1 MSEANPFVRKDDPE
15 ASHDAA
21 QIVIE
26 REGGLESV
34 KPGTHRH
41 KMLRIFFDGG
51 AMTVKHAGQ
60 RAYDRFGIGIGTEA
74 EEESGRRRCSDLDA
88 MGLIEKVGPRSSKWQ
103 LSLTGRSAL
112 ADLDS
117 GLPVISSSV
126 RLAHKKFD
134 REQLDLLLI
143 RMKQTIASPFLSD
156 VKKLA
161 EFEDYIEDLEEL

>member
-1 MSEANPFVRKDDPE
+1 
-15 ASHDAA
+15 
-21 QIVIE
+21 
-26 REGGLESV
+26 
-34 KPGTHRH
+34 
-41 KMLRIFFDGG
+41 
-51 AMTVKHAGQ
+51 MTVKHAGQ